1 LATGDNADHHSRLV
15 IQKLEGQQMS
25 QEKDI
30 LGYLQRNGSISPLEA
45 LEQFGCFRLAARIND
60 LRAKKHNIETYVGNE
75 NGKKFAIYRLINQ

>member
-1 LATGDNADHHSRLV
+1 
-15 IQKLEGQQMS
+15 MS

-60 LRAKKHNIETYVGNE
+60 LRAKKHNIKTYIGNE
-75 NGKKFAIYRLINQ
+75 TGKQFAVYRLENQ